1 MNKFLKRAQELEA
14 SMKNDRHYLH
24 QNAEVGFDLPITTKY
39 VMDRLQEIAKELA
52 NNANMPYC
60 WEDIYNRLIGGY
72 PLPFKVEVK

>member
-39 VMDRLQEIAKELA
+39 VMDRLKEIGLVAKR
-52 NNANMPYC
+52 NMQ
-60 WEDIYNRLIGGY
+60 IGSNCG
-72 PLPFKVEVK
+72 